1 VVVAVVVV
9 VAAAAAATAADTDTT
24 AASGRSDERNQ
35 TGTEAGWGNVAAVAG
50 EALLVFAASTL
61 KLIIRFSRRFC

>member
-1 VVVAVVVV
+1 VVVAVVV
-9 VAAAAAATAADTDTT
+9 VAAAAATAAADTDTT

-50 EALLVFAASTL
+50 EAF
-61 KLIIRFSRRFC
+61 FGFCSFHLETDYSI

>member
-1 VVVAVVVV
+1 VVVADVVV
-9 VAAAAAATAADTDTT
+9 VAAAAAADTDTT

-50 EALLVFAASTL
+50 EAFLVFAASTL